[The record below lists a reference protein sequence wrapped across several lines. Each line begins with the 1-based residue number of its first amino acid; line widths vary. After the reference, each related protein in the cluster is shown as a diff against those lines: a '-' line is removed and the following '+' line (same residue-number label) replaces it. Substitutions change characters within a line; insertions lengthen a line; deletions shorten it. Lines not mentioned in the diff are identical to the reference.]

1 MALISTEFDLPNETE
16 TGGTLRV
23 TNRNG
28 NEIQRLHIVDR
39 SHMYTV
45 QADLA
50 EGADLTEEEVIA
62 DSEFSLLQFLPQ
74 SSTTRFKDIV
84 INIVFG
90 SHDGNINEG
99 PGVMN
104 ISPKGHIS
112 MRPTTRQVEVKR
124 SASSSVEGGGGPVTI
139 SAGLGWE
146 KSYTEDQEAH
156 TTLQGIIRYEGRRS
170 GMKNAVR
177 WVLSENPQRKSGV
190 PSFLRGLI
198 LLKRTD
204 MEKFIAVVSI
214 DASVSFGLSTVFRA
228 LFCKNDEDDPE
239 IFDPEPSQQPR
250 ESSWTSSPD
259 ITMGALHSVELGKLD
274 VVLTT
279 TVREDTV
286 TVASK

>member
-1 MALISTEFDLPNETE
+1 MALISTEFELPKETE

-39 SHMYTV
+39 SHIYTV

-50 EGADLTEEEVIA
+50 EVVHGKYDDCDYGT
-62 DSEFSLLQFLPQ
+62 LLAMDFN
-74 SSTTRFKDIV
+74 V
-84 INIVFG
+84 INVVFG

-124 SASSSVEGGGGPVTI
+124 SATSSVEGGGGPVTI

-146 KSYTEDQEAH
+146 KTYTEDQEAH

-177 WVLSENPQRKSGV
+177 WVLSENPQRKSGA

-214 DASVSFGLSTVFRA
+214 DVSVSFGLSTIFRA
-228 LFCKNDEDDPE
+228 LFCKKEDDDPE

-250 ESSWTSSPD
+250 KSSWTD
-259 ITMGALHSVELGKLD
+259 IPEIAVETLHSVEIGKLD
-274 VVLTT
+274 VILTT
-279 TVREDTV
+279 TARENAV
-286 TVASK
+286 TFS